1 MTLFNKLKTKTTDCV
16 KGYDAIKV
24 NRKLTYEDLLDIMK
38 KGTYPCEYPDITGH
52 GIMKCIRFPAV
63 NKYMIQVAINGKTIM
78 VTKVY
83 SGPEGGLK
91 EVSGNAAT
99 DGWYFVF
106 NGKNIDLNQMTHII
120 GQEISELLLE
130 RDLLL
135 K

>member
-1 MTLFNKLKTKTTDCV
+1 MGVFNKLKSATTDIV
-16 KGYDAIKV
+16 KGYDAIKI
-24 NRKLTYEDLLDIMK
+24 NRKLTYEELLDIMK
-38 KGTYPCEYPDITGH
+38 MGSYPCGSPDITGH

-83 SGPEGGLK
+83 NGAGGMLK
-91 EVSGNAAT
+91 EVAGNAVS

-106 NGKNIDLNQMTHII
+106 NGENIDLNKMTRII

-130 RDLLL
+130 RNLLL